1 VRTSRRSFLILR
13 LLGCAA
19 GSLRRSKR
27 KIRGV

>member
-13 LLGCAA
+13 LLAGAA

-27 KIRGV
+27 KTRGV